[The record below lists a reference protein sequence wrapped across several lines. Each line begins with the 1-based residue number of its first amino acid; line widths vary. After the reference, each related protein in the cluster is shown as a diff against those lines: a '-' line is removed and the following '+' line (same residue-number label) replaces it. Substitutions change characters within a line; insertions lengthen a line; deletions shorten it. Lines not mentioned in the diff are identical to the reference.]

1 MVPRWPSPQG
11 IPTPLLPVLAVAG
24 VVAGLGSACSS
35 SKDDEPPF
43 ADPIVAGHDANP
55 DGKTYPT
62 DHVGGVPRSGSRR
75 GDRIPN
81 LTFQGYPDSSR
92 AAGLKTVSLA
102 DYYDPTS
109 TPGRPKVLHLME
121 AAYWCT
127 ICDGQTKEMAP
138 LKDALA
144 AEGVVVVQ
152 AIMNGARLDVG
163 PSLLEVGKWMDRYP
177 TWFTVVIDE
186 RAKRVGTVSE
196 VLAVPWNAL
205 IDLRTMEILYAGSGR
220 PVDYASFAKSG
231 AEWVSTHPPSY

>member
-1 MVPRWPSPQG
+1 MPRSSAIMAG
-11 IPTPLLPVLAVAG
+11 IVGGGVALA
-24 VVAGLGSACSS
+24 ACSS
-35 SKDDEPPF
+35 SKEESPF
-43 ADPIVAGHDANP
+43 ADPVVAGHDVNP
-55 DGKTYPT
+55 DGTSYPT
-62 DHVGGVPRSGSRR
+62 DHLGGVPRSGPRR

-81 LTFQGYPDSSR
+81 LTFQGYPDSNR

-102 DYYDPTS
+102 DYYNPTS
-109 TPGRPKVLHLME
+109 AAGRPTVLHLME

-138 LKDALA
+138 LKDALG

-163 PSLLEVGKWMDRYP
+163 PSLLEIEKWMDRYP

-186 RAKRVGTVSE
+186 RAKRVGTVTE

-205 IDLRTMEILYAGSGR
+205 VDLRTMEILYAGSGR
-220 PVDYASFAKSG
+220 PVDYASFAKAG
-231 AEWVSTHPPSY
+231 VDWVVSHPASY